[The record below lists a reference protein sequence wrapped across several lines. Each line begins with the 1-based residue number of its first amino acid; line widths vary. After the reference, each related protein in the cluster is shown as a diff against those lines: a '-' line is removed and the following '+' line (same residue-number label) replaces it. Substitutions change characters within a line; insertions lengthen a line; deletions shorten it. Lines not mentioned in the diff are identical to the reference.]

1 MTPRIDRPIA
11 ARVLNIVRETY
22 NASHGAIGGT
32 PGYND
37 DNLDPPDGQYNYGE
51 DRRNSILADRDVRAG
66 MRAAGI
72 DVPDH
77 PDPWY
82 GFPDVRPPE
91 ALWE

>member
-1 MTPRIDRPIA
+1 
-11 ARVLNIVRETY
+11 VNIVRESY

-32 PGYND
+32 PGYNE
-37 DNLDPPDGQYNYGE
+37 DNLDPPDGHYDYTKDVE
-51 DRRNSILADRDVRAG
+51 NSILADRDVRAG

-77 PDPWY
+77 PDAWY
-82 GFPDVRPPE
+82 GFPAVRPPK